1 MLRESLY
8 EVLVFPIAQ
17 PIQRLDLRPVIGS
30 TRGKRDAPRRQEA
43 SDTCLSRPAVD
54 VLLVVDDRVERDE
67 GGALGTGSTLQVIIE
82 QSLPGSGV
90 DAGRTRDHAVQVEEE
105 SLEFAKV
112 DVLRRHY
119 HSSLGER
126 L

>member
-8 EVLVFPIAQ
+8 EVLIFPIAQ
-17 PIQRLDLRPVIGS
+17 PIQRLDLWSVIGS
-30 TRGKRDAPRRQEA
+30 TRGQRDAPSRQEA
-43 SDTCLSRPAVD
+43 SDTCLSRPTVD

-67 GGALGTGSTLQVIIE
+67 GGALCTGSTLQVIIE
-82 QSLPGSGV
+82 QSLPGTGV